1 MRASR
6 QSPAAVSAG
15 VRVLRSSPHTTVAAA
30 ADAVG
35 VPAESL
41 GSGLAGLRILGR
53 CAELAAAAA
62 QTMTPLPPQEDHVNR
77 VAVLSH
83 RACPPPAARAS
94 CDITRATSSMSGYK
108 MADVAGIAGWGE
120 RSDPRSCDATGAV
133 VRAAGRSADW
143 SDRGLAARSPH
154 LGTSQREALATDRSW
169 HVRSSMARTMR
180 RGPRRLYEVFAAD
193 ENTQQSLAGNQYC
206 PSDLLDRLAR
216 YGDDNLR
223 RELASNPACSADL
236 LVDLVGD
243 EDWNIDYC
251 VAGNPSCP
259 PALLDELT
267 DHESDEVRD
276 VATASHESLFGVC

>member
-6 QSPAAVSAG
+6 QSAAAVSAG

-41 GSGLAGLRILGR
+41 ESGLAGLRMLGR

-62 QTMTPLPPQEDHVNR
+62 QTLTPQEDHVNR

-83 RACPPPAARAS
+83 RMCPPPPARAS
-94 CDITRATSSMSGYK
+94 CDKTRATSSISSPNT
-108 MADVAGIAGWGE
+108 ADVAGIAGWGE
-120 RSDPRSCDATGAV
+120 RSDPRSRAATGAV

-143 SDRGLAARSPH
+143 SDRGLAARSST
-154 LGTSQREALATDRSW
+154 LGMSQREALATDSHW
-169 HVRSSMARTMR
+169 DVRAAMARTMR

-193 ENTQQSLAGNQYC
+193 ENTQQGLAGNRHC

-216 YGDDNLR
+216 YGDHDLR
-223 RELASNPACSADL
+223 SELASNPACSADL

-243 EDWNIDYC
+243 EDWGIDYC

-259 PALLDELT
+259 PALLEELT
-267 DHESDEVRD
+267 DHESDDVRD
-276 VATASHESLFGVC
+276 VATASYDAYLASVKR

>member
-6 QSPAAVSAG
+6 QRSVAVSAG

-41 GSGLAGLRILGR
+41 ESGLAGLRMLGR

-62 QTMTPLPPQEDHVNR
+62 QTMTPQEDHVNR

-83 RACPPPAARAS
+83 RVCPPPAARAS
-94 CDITRATSSMSGYK
+94 CDKTRAASSMSGYK
-108 MADVAGIAGWGE
+108 MADVAGVAGWGE

-143 SDRGLAARSPH
+143 SDRGLAARSST
-154 LGTSQREALATDRSW
+154 LGTSQREALATDSHW
-169 HVRSSMARTMR
+169 DVRSSMARTMR

-193 ENTQQSLAGNQYC
+193 ENTQQSLAGNRHC

-216 YGDDNLR
+216 YDDNALR

-259 PALLDELT
+259 PALLEELT

-276 VATASHESLFGVC
+276 VATASYDAYLASVKR